1 MDGKLEILPGE
12 GLVDGSEK
20 SGWEGGL
27 DLKIISLAF
36 NFNLDQYV
44 LTLKEVGMENLAVFK
59 PFTP

>member
-27 DLKIISLAF
+27 DLKKYFSGSL
-36 NFNLDQYV
+36 
-44 LTLKEVGMENLAVFK
+44 LTLTLINMF
-59 PFTP
+59 